1 MKTHRGRRRLLA
13 LATGLLVAAGT
24 PSARSATTAVDEA
37 ATTFVPSQV
46 EIAVGDRVVWTN
58 RSSSTHTVTFQN
70 GVDLHPDCDP
80 GALLRVGCQGPGA
93 VAQHTFTGPGT
104 YPYFCKIHRSSGMT
118 GVVVVA
124 AAASTSTTVS
134 ASSSTSTT
142 RLATTTTTRAT
153 STTTSTTRP
162 LATSST
168 VMSSTTTATTDPRST
183 VLLPGDPPPFNG
195 EGSSSSATGEAGGA
209 DDGGDSA
216 TVALIVALLL
226 AVSAG
231 GGYLLWRL
239 RPSRV

>member
-1 MKTHRGRRRLLA
+1 MKTQRGRRRLLA
-13 LATGLLVAAGT
+13 LATGLLIAAGT

-46 EIAVGDRVVWTN
+46 DIAVGDRVVWTN
-58 RSSSTHTVTFQN
+58 RSGSSHTVTFQN
-70 GVDLHPDCDP
+70 GVDLHPDCNP
-80 GALLRVGCQGPGA
+80 LLGVGCQGPGA
-93 VAQHTFTGPGT
+93 IAQHTFTGPGT

-124 AAASTSTTVS
+124 AAGSTSTTTP

-142 RLATTTTTRAT
+142 RLSTTTTTRAA
-153 STTTSTTRP
+153 SSTTSTTRP

-168 VMSSTTTATTDPRST
+168 LMSSTTTATTDPNSS
-183 VLLPGDPPPFNG
+183 VLLPGDPPPFSG
-195 EGSSSSATGEAGGA
+195 EGSSSSATGGAGGA

>member
-13 LATGLLVAAGT
+13 LATGLLIAAGT
-24 PSARSATTAVDEA
+24 PSAHSATTAVDEG
-37 ATTFVPSQV
+37 ATSFVPSQV
-46 EIAVGDRVVWTN
+46 DIAIGDRVVWTN

-80 GALLRVGCQGPGA
+80 SALLRVGCQGPGA
-93 VAQHTFTGPGT
+93 IAQHTFTGAGT
-104 YPYFCKIHRSSGMT
+104 FPYFCKIHRSSGMT

-124 AAASTSTTVS
+124 APGSTSTTTP
-134 ASSSTSTT
+134 ASSTSTT
-142 RLATTTTTRAT
+142 RVSTTTTTRAT
-153 STTTSTTRP
+153 SSTTSTTRP

-168 VMSSTTTATTDPRST
+168 LMSSTTTTTIDPNSS
-183 VLLPGDPPPFNG
+183 VLLPGDPPPFSG
-195 EGSSSSATGEAGGA
+195 EGSSSSATGETGGA